1 MCRFGLKTGIDS
13 IDFAYL
19 GLNSGKVFEG
29 IHEFVVVNEKERD
42 HANSK
47 WIVRN
52 LLCCILV

>member
-1 MCRFGLKTGIDS
+1 MCRFGLKTG

-29 IHEFVVVNEKERD
+29 IHEFVVVKEKKRD

-52 LLCCILV
+52 LFFAF